1 MEFTI
6 ETNVLYE
13 IFKTVKPFTGQD
25 YRHPVIAGICCD
37 VYRDKMRCVA
47 LDGNYLFDGVFPIL
61 STKEEGRFVL
71 PIIDGF
77 KRSKD
82 VYSTTRVKVD
92 KTTITIEN
100 ETNTITVK
108 KFNEDYPD
116 WTKVVPK
123 TPAESHIFMDATLL
137 KNALGA
143 FSKGEKVKIEYRG
156 LTQALVI
163 TGEKARTL
171 VLPVRIDPNKEK
183 ELYNGMA

>member
-25 YRHPVIAGICCD
+25 YRRPVLAGICCD
-37 VYRDKMRCVA
+37 VYADKVRCVA
-47 LDGNYLFDGVFPIL
+47 LDGNYLFDGVFPIV
-61 STKEEGRFVL
+61 TVTEGGRFVL
-71 PIIDGF
+71 PVIDGF

-82 VYSTTRVKVD
+82 AYSTTRIKVND
-92 KTTITIEN
+92 TTITVEN
-100 ETNTITVK
+100 ETGTITVK
-108 KFNEDYPD
+108 KFNEDYLD

-123 TPAESHIFMDATLL
+123 TPPESHIFMDATLL
-137 KNALGA
+137 KTALGA

-156 LTQALVI
+156 LYQPLVI